1 MCARATFRD
10 IYNDSIAWLLCSGI
24 RVYFPA
30 NLQHLHTSGIF
41 KRGNPRGGLPLEKQ
55 EFHCWART
63 PAMFP
68 RDVEDRNDE
77 VPFNPPRFEF
87 NIGPLKSSF
96 AVNLI
101 CWTFQLFNKWPI
113 FFIISSKFEE
123 KKRSKLM
130 HLKHFWDCFIYWRS
144 VHKKHSVYNFDY
156 CINNFLI
163 I

>member
-1 MCARATFRD
+1 
-10 IYNDSIAWLLCSGI
+10 
-24 RVYFPA
+24 
-30 NLQHLHTSGIF
+30 
-41 KRGNPRGGLPLEKQ
+41 
-55 EFHCWART
+55 
-63 PAMFP
+63 MFP

-123 KKRSKLM
+123 KKDQNLCIWNIFEIVLSIEEV
-130 HLKHFWDCFIYWRS
+130 FIKS
-144 VHKKHSVYNFDY
+144 ILF
-156 CINNFLI
+156 IILI
-163 I
+163 IV